1 MRNNVG
7 DQRIAV
13 GRNLDT
19 QSAATPQRQ
28 WWGRFAVEERQALRW
43 RIGPLTLWVRRLA
56 QEWQLSHRRDD
67 DAEQDSTEIAA
78 PESDW
83 DAAARAELERFVFR
97 RTGAA
102 LELTPALADRPVV
115 TRPVVPFYLG
125 GGEEVTVYVSSPL
138 WLRVAAGEV
147 VMRELAIQRPSDTW
161 VGPSTREGELCY
173 ASRTHCRL
181 EADELP
187 RRSYR
192 AVTPLLIRNRDRR
205 PLLIER
211 LSLPVAY
218 LSLFATAQGEL
229 WTQTVTIKREQGT
242 GAVMDVGTAPPAGL
256 GPTQLLCR
264 PRSEPDKGGVIRAFT
279 SLFG

>member
-1 MRNNVG
+1 M
-7 DQRIAV
+7 
-13 GRNLDT
+13 
-19 QSAATPQRQ
+19 
-28 WWGRFAVEERQALRW
+28 EERQALRW

-56 QEWQLSHRRDD
+56 QEWQLSHRRDE
-67 DAEQDSTEIAA
+67 DAEQDWTETAT

-83 DAAARAELERFVFR
+83 DAAARADLERFVFR

-138 WLRVAAGEV
+138 WARVAAGEV

-161 VGPSTREGELCY
+161 VGASTREGELCY

-181 EADELP
+181 AVDELP

-218 LSLFATAQGEL
+218 LSLFATTQGEL
-229 WTQTVTIKREQGT
+229 WTQPVTIKREQGV
-242 GAVMDVGTAPPAGL
+242 GAVMDVGAAPPAEL

-264 PRSEPDKGGVIRAFT
+264 PRSEPEKGGVIRAFT